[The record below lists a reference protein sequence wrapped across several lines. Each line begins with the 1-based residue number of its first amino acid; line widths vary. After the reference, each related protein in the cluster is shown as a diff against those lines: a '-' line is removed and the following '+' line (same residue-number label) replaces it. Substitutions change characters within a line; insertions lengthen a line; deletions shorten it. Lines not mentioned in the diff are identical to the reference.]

1 MTPISD
7 QIRAAVRESGY
18 SQREFAQRADVP
30 LSLIVRFLR
39 GGSITSVN
47 LDRILM
53 VIPPKIKNKLRP

>member
-7 QIRAAVRESGY
+7 QIRQAVRDTGI
-18 SQREFAQRADVP
+18 SQRDFAARAGVP

-39 GGSITSVN
+39 GGSVTSAN

-53 VIPPKIKNKLRP
+53 VIPPKLKNKLRP

>member
-1 MTPISD
+1 MPPISD
-7 QIRAAVRESGY
+7 QIRQAVRETGIP
-18 SQREFAQRADVP
+18 QREFAQRADVP